1 MKAGPARVVL
11 AAGHEPSTP
20 TIHNTMGLGCP
31 ERRPAGQPQ
40 GMKLIRLALA
50 LALTVLVSSV
60 TAVSAAADEP
70 LESLSAV
77 AYLEQHP
84 GGFLV
89 DDHEVVYPD
98 GSGFVSVD
106 VGVYSI
112 SQCASNRFCMWT
124 STNYSGSFT
133 YVTGSGVTKTLTGT
147 VKSFWNNRTKAARL
161 YSTSG
166 TSSTCYGAGV
176 QKASL
181 PVSYHSPAKVYLS
194 SGTSC

>member
-1 MKAGPARVVL
+1 
-11 AAGHEPSTP
+11 
-20 TIHNTMGLGCP
+20 
-31 ERRPAGQPQ
+31 
-40 GMKLIRLALA
+40 MKLIRLALA

-60 TAVSAAADEP
+60 TAVGAAADEP
-70 LESLSAV
+70 LDSLSAA
-77 AYLEQHP
+77 AYLEQRP
-84 GGFLV
+84 GGLLV
-89 DDHEVVYPD
+89 DDNEVVYPD

-112 SQCASNRFCMWT
+112 SQCGSNRFCMWT

-176 QKASL
+176 KKASL